1 MVDNNLR
8 KNVIYMVIENLSI
21 LIVYNN
27 YPLKYNNRYH
37 INFTFYGRFIIHSKL
52 EAYLSEI
59 CYDNRYKDMI

>member
-27 YPLKYNNRYH
+27 YPLRYNNRYH
-37 INFTFYGRFIIHSKL
+37 INFTFYGRFIFHI
-52 EAYLSEI
+52 
-59 CYDNRYKDMI
+59 N